1 MVESGVDCPEINA
14 RKDGVRNG
22 PLFLI
27 TTLEVAIS
35 KHLLQLTPTKMKD
48 SNLLHPTPKH
58 LEKKGFLQRTGRDKV
73 LKQNHGSVVD
83 TYFSNLCEAK
93 KAPVSHEDITDCD
106 RGKVS
111 IAGGGFRGIGYGDG
125 S

>member
-48 SNLLHPTPKH
+48 DPTSQTASIVVSSKIC
-58 LEKKGFLQRTGRDKV
+58 F
-73 LKQNHGSVVD
+73 QNNFRMGS
-83 TYFSNLCEAK
+83 
-93 KAPVSHEDITDCD
+93 
-106 RGKVS
+106 
-111 IAGGGFRGIGYGDG
+111 
-125 S
+125 